1 MTYWPTFGQMRHDG
15 RRQWFRM
22 SDLEASALNAGARLT
37 RYQIRRIL
45 ARLQPPT
52 VKKYGHWHYT
62 EQHRQAVL
70 DAVRKAK
77 ETNPEG
83 ATT

>member
-1 MTYWPTFGQMRHDG
+1 MTYWPTFGQMRKDG
-15 RRQWFRM
+15 KREWFRM
-22 SDLEASALNAGARLT
+22 SDLQAAALNAGVRLT

-45 ARLQPPT
+45 APLTPPA

-70 DAVRKAK
+70 DAVRQAK

-83 ATT
+83 AMA